1 MNRNCKFLILHPTSC
16 CDSWN
21 NSCNFSYDY
30 LSYTISNDVFVGHPV
45 VLAWVRFCMCP
56 PFLLWIVNEIIT
68 SMTTETS
75 KSDKPQKEEVNLL
88 NYIITL
94 LFHLNITDIV
104 LAVAALPHRLHL
116 DVGGGWL
123 TIEPR
128 SDLLLCL
135 ICLWLHFISYWSF
148 NILDAPFKG
157 LESNGN
163 DTFFSKC
170 LQHFIDYLGLK
181 KAKPGFT

>member
-1 MNRNCKFLILHPTSC
+1 MTPNKSSLDDDCWVRQNFYEQNFKIPHPTSY

-21 NSCNFSYDY
+21 NSCNFLNNYW
-30 LSYTISNDVFVGHPV
+30 SYTITNYKFFGGHPV

-104 LAVAALPHRLHL
+104 LAVAAALPSQVTSRC
-116 DVGGGWL
+116 GWWVAM
-123 TIEPR
+123 
-128 SDLLLCL
+128 S
-135 ICLWLHFISYWSF
+135 
-148 NILDAPFKG
+148 
-157 LESNGN
+157 
-163 DTFFSKC
+163 
-170 LQHFIDYLGLK
+170 
-181 KAKPGFT
+181 